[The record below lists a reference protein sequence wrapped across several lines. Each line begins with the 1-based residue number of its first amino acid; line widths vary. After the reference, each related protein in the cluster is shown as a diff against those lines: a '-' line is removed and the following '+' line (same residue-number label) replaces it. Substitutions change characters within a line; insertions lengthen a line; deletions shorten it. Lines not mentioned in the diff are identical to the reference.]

1 MIIVHMIIV
10 IAERTYDMTPGPSIL
25 ENFSGP
31 EILGTAY
38 VLVDRCY
45 KCSGGFR
52 VHAPMAI
59 FMKLANCPTKPMGN
73 ATECELMGQGFIA
86 MLACLLL
93 HRVVRR
99 CAACLRRYTKTWQ
112 TNLWRRK
119 QVSNVVQAV
128 LAMVHKAG
136 QVHHSLMS
144 CAVHDKCLVYLR
156 SSWDFIVSGTTVLV
170 KTKWK
175 GWHRPQ
181 ARPSC
186 TRWSE
191 TESLTNDNG
200 FDKQHFLTWAA

>member
-1 MIIVHMIIV
+1 MMLI

-52 VHAPMAI
+52 VHASMAI
-59 FMKLANCPTKPMGN
+59 FTKLANCPTKPMGN

-99 CAACLRRYTKTWQ
+99 CAACLRRYTKT
-112 TNLWRRK
+112 
-119 QVSNVVQAV
+119 
-128 LAMVHKAG
+128 
-136 QVHHSLMS
+136 
-144 CAVHDKCLVYLR
+144 
-156 SSWDFIVSGTTVLV
+156 
-170 KTKWK
+170 
-175 GWHRPQ
+175 
-181 ARPSC
+181 
-186 TRWSE
+186 
-191 TESLTNDNG
+191 
-200 FDKQHFLTWAA
+200 